1 MFENKNSFVPPTF
14 VGSNRAAMCSCTHK
28 HRIIWPPG
36 CWTACTLDVSIK
48 VSFHVNCFSVAVWR
62 RLSPKSSKFVAGWKQ
77 WPRTLFVFFCSNQ
90 NGKQSGWQAHYIH
103 VRPHFHTYSP
113 AVLRSL
119 GRSFA
124 IPLFPWP
131 FRPFVPFP
139 FCPTDGTF
147 FNLRLPQWVIKW
159 QRAKCSASPHP
170 TDRRMKLPGSIQIQL
185 EPVSNRFLLFCIYI
199 LLYPFLPPCCC
210 AGQDLCRALCE
221 SGFGIVGQSR
231 WPSPDIGLVKATTKF
246 PAIPPAWCRDKFW
259 LIRVFKLQSGVV
271 QLPGT
276 IVR

>member
-28 HRIIWPPG
+28 HRIIWPPA

-62 RLSPKSSKFVAGWKQ
+62 RSSPKSSKFVAGWKQ

-103 VRPHFHTYSP
+103 VRPYFHTYSP

-131 FRPFVPFP
+131 LRPVSILSNGWHFFQFAFATMGYQMTTCKVLGITTSYGSKDEAAWVYSNPIGACFKSIFIILHLYFTLPFLAALLLRWPGFVPSS
-139 FCPTDGTF
+139 
-147 FNLRLPQWVIKW
+147 LWIWVWHCGPIKVTVDW
-159 QRAKCSASPHP
+159 HRA
-170 TDRRMKLPGSIQIQL
+170 R
-185 EPVSNRFLLFCIYI
+185 
-199 LLYPFLPPCCC
+199 
-210 AGQDLCRALCE
+210 
-221 SGFGIVGQSR
+221 
-231 WPSPDIGLVKATTKF
+231 
-246 PAIPPAWCRDKFW
+246 
-259 LIRVFKLQSGVV
+259 
-271 QLPGT
+271 
-276 IVR
+276 

>member
-1 MFENKNSFVPPTF
+1 M
-14 VGSNRAAMCSCTHK
+14 A
-28 HRIIWPPG
+28 
-36 CWTACTLDVSIK
+36 
-48 VSFHVNCFSVAVWR
+48 
-62 RLSPKSSKFVAGWKQ
+62 
-77 WPRTLFVFFCSNQ
+77 Q
-90 NGKQSGWQAHYIH
+90 N
-103 VRPHFHTYSP
+103 
-113 AVLRSL
+113 
-119 GRSFA
+119 
-124 IPLFPWP
+124 P
-131 FRPFVPFP
+131 FRFFFFVRIRMVSSRVGRHTISMLDLTFTHIHQLSSGLLVGALQSRCFPGPFVPFP

-231 WPSPDIGLVKATTKF
+231 WPSTDIGLVKATTKF